1 MPAPNALTFGY
12 ANQGGHHDWPFIMA
26 GHLGLFAA
34 HGLALD
40 IRVVPGGDALAAAVG
55 SGQIPLG
62 RMGTPPFLQAVANGR
77 LANGRIVAS
86 GVHGSLDHFFMAVS
100 PDIQDLVQLKGR
112 TVGVLS
118 RGSCDGHL
126 LRLMLA
132 RAGLDPVRD
141 VHYEERWRDYERL
154 DALAD
159 GRLAA
164 QLSAEPMLSL
174 AEARGWLRVVDPVS
188 VVEPYFQWGLI
199 VGNAD
204 FIAAQPR
211 QVEALRAALR
221 EGAQACVDD
230 PATLRTLLRARM
242 PEYNDAL
249 LDRVFA
255 RVLPKWNVR
264 GTVDLAGLD
273 AAVRTMQAL
282 RMVPPGFDG
291 RALLAPGAPA
301 A

>member
-1 MPAPNALTFGY
+1 MATVHTIPFGY
-12 ANQGGHHDWPFIMA
+12 ANRGGHHDWPFIMA
-26 GHLGLFAA
+26 EHLGLFAR

-40 IRVVPGGDALAAAVG
+40 IRLVPGGDALAAAIG
-55 SGQIPLG
+55 RGEIPLG

-77 LANGRIVAS
+77 FAKGRIVAS

-100 PDIQDLVQLKGR
+100 PDIEHPAQLKGR

-118 RGSCDGHL
+118 LGSCDGHL

-132 RAGLDPVRD
+132 RAGLDPERD
-141 VHYEERWRDYERL
+141 VRYEERWGDYERL

-174 AEARGWLRVVDPVS
+174 AEARGWLRVLDPVS
-188 VVEPYFQWGLI
+188 VAEPHFQWGLI

-230 PATLRTLLRARM
+230 PATLKTLLRVRM
-242 PEYNDAL
+242 PEYDDAL

-255 RVLPKWNVR
+255 RVLPKWNVP

-282 RMVPPGFDG
+282 NMAPAGFDA
-291 RALLAPGAPA
+291 RALLAPGTPA